1 MNEPF
6 FFFKENNIPPY
17 PWIELKLL
25 ALAESTVDFNR
36 AAKPRIGP
44 SDIASWSTSQKV
56 DRKMLRENKRIDS
69 TFWFSEYQ
77 MTLEWDRR
85 PAKDSPVL
93 SKWNPELFPQEM
105 KNQPRVRL
113 IKRAASRIGS
123 IEVTYF
129 ERKWLDSPIN
139 SIVEEIN
146 IASPK
151 VNFRQEI
158 FWQESFT
165 IQRKVNGKKCF

>member
-1 MNEPF
+1 
-6 FFFKENNIPPY
+6 
-17 PWIELKLL
+17 
-25 ALAESTVDFNR
+25 
-36 AAKPRIGP
+36 
-44 SDIASWSTSQKV
+44 
-56 DRKMLRENKRIDS
+56 
-69 TFWFSEYQ
+69 

-93 SKWNPELFPQEM
+93 SKWNLELFRQEM

-113 IKRAASRIGS
+113 IKRATSQIGS

-129 ERKWLDSPIN
+129 ERKSLDSPIN

-158 FWQESFT
+158 F
-165 IQRKVNGKKCF
+165 